1 MRVRLPSSLPR
12 NSMDEKLNK
21 LLKALLGS
29 DELVQRWWNS
39 PNRAFDG
46 EIPDDLWNTSSGRKR
61 VYTYILDQFE
71 PSY

>member
-1 MRVRLPSSLPR
+1 
-12 NSMDEKLNK
+12 MDEKLNK
-21 LLKALLGS
+21 MLKALLGS

-46 EIPDDLWNTSSGRKR
+46 ETPDDLWNTSSGRKR

>member
-1 MRVRLPSSLPR
+1 MKTAE
-12 NSMDEKLNK
+12 EKANMI
-21 LLKALLGS
+21 LKALLGS

-46 EIPDDLWNTSSGRKR
+46 ETPDDLWHTSSGRNR
-61 VYTYILDQFE
+61 VYNYLLDQFE